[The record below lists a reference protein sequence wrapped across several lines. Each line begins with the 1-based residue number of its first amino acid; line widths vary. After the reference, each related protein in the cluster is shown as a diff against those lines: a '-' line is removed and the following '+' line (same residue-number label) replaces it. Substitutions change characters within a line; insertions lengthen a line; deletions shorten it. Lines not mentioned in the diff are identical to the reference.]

1 MLQNENYKRSKMKKD
16 KLRKIVVSALSI
28 IVTISVIAYL
38 NTLPKPVFEK
48 PYWISIVAL
57 LFMYWIIFINWYAK
71 RKRK

>member
-1 MLQNENYKRSKMKKD
+1 MEKD
-16 KLRKIVVSALSI
+16 KRRKIVVAALLI

-48 PYWISIVAL
+48 PYWTGIVAL
-57 LFMYWIIFINWYAK
+57 LFLYWIYFINWSK

>member
-1 MLQNENYKRSKMKKD
+1 MEKD
-16 KLRKIVVSALSI
+16 KLRKIVVAMLSV

-57 LFMYWIIFINWYAK
+57 LFLYWIIFINWSE

>member
-1 MLQNENYKRSKMKKD
+1 MEKD
-16 KLRKIVVSALSI
+16 KLRKIVVTMLSV

-57 LFMYWIIFINWYAK
+57 LFLYWIIFIHWSE

>member
-1 MLQNENYKRSKMKKD
+1 MEKD
-16 KLRKIVVSALSI
+16 KLRKIVVAVLSV

-57 LFMYWIIFINWYAK
+57 LFLYWIYFINWSK

>member
-1 MLQNENYKRSKMKKD
+1 MRGDIEMEKD
-16 KLRKIVVSALSI
+16 KLRKIVIAVLSV

-57 LFMYWIIFINWYAK
+57 LFLYWIYFINWFK

>member
-1 MLQNENYKRSKMKKD
+1 MEKD
-16 KLRKIVVSALSI
+16 KLRKIVVAVLSV
-28 IVTISVIAYL
+28 IVTISVMVHL

>member
-1 MLQNENYKRSKMKKD
+1 MEKD
-16 KLRKIVVSALSI
+16 KLRKIVVTVLSV

-57 LFMYWIIFINWYAK
+57 LFLCWIIFINWSE

>member
-1 MLQNENYKRSKMKKD
+1 MKGGDKMEKD
-16 KLRKIVVSALSI
+16 KLRKIVVAVLSV

-57 LFMYWIIFINWYAK
+57 LFLYWIIFINWYSK

>member
-1 MLQNENYKRSKMKKD
+1 MKGGNKMEKD
-16 KLRKIVVSALSI
+16 KLRKIVVAVLSV

-57 LFMYWIIFINWYAK
+57 LFLYWIIFINWSE

>member
-1 MLQNENYKRSKMKKD
+1 MEKD
-16 KLRKIVVSALSI
+16 KLRKNVVAVLSG
-28 IVTISVIAYL
+28 IVTIGIIAYL

>member
-1 MLQNENYKRSKMKKD
+1 MEKD
-16 KLRKIVVSALSI
+16 KLRKIVVAVLSV

-38 NTLPKPVFEK
+38 NLLPKPVFEK

-57 LFMYWIIFINWYAK
+57 LFLYWIIFINWYAK

>member
-1 MLQNENYKRSKMKKD
+1 MEKD
-16 KLRKIVVSALSI
+16 KLQKIAVAALSV

-48 PYWISIVAL
+48 PYWTGIVAL
-57 LFMYWIIFINWYAK
+57 LFLYWIYFINWSK

>member
-1 MLQNENYKRSKMKKD
+1 MEKN
-16 KLRKIVVSALSI
+16 KLRKIVAVLSV

-38 NTLPKPVFEK
+38 NMLSKPVFEK

-57 LFMYWIIFINWYAK
+57 LFMYWTIFINWYTK

>member
-1 MLQNENYKRSKMKKD
+1 MRGDIEMEKD
-16 KLRKIVVSALSI
+16 KLRKIVVAVLSV

-57 LFMYWIIFINWYAK
+57 LFLYWIYFINWFK